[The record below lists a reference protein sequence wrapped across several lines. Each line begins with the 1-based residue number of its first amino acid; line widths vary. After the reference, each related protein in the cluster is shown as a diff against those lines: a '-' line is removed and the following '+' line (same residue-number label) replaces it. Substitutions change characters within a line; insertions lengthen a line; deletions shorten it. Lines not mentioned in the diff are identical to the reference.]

1 LFHFPERRGTPMQIR
16 RATEKDIPDIDRLL
30 NQVNMVH
37 HLIRPDLF
45 RVNRKYTD
53 EQLKER
59 VHDDQ
64 LPIFA
69 AVDDDDHL
77 LGYCMTKFQQIS
89 GDTIRTDIKTLYID
103 DLCVDENVRG
113 RHVGQT
119 LYEYTKQFAK
129 KNGCYNVTLHVWAG
143 NDKAA
148 RFYEKMGL
156 VPQYTCLE
164 QILS

>member
-1 LFHFPERRGTPMQIR
+1 MQIR
-16 RATEKDIPDIDRLL
+16 RAAEKDIPDIDRLL

-53 EQLKER
+53 EQLTR
-59 VHDDQ
+59 IVHDDQ
-64 LPIFA
+64 KPIFA
-69 AVDDDDHL
+69 AVDDNDHL
-77 LGYCMTKFQQIS
+77 LGYCMTQFQQIL
-89 GDTIRTDIKTLYID
+89 GDTIRTEVKTLYID
-103 DLCVDENVRG
+103 DLCVDETVRG
-113 RHVGQT
+113 QHVGQK
-119 LYEYTKQFAK
+119 LYEHAKQFAK
-129 KNGCYNVTLHVWAG
+129 ENGCYNVTLHVWAG
-143 NDKAA
+143 NDNAA

>member
-1 LFHFPERRGTPMQIR
+1 MQIR

-53 EQLKER
+53 EQLMQM
-59 VHDDQ
+59 VHDNQ
-64 LPIFA
+64 KPIFA
-69 AVDDDDHL
+69 AVDDGDHL
-77 LGYCMTKFQQIS
+77 LGYCMTQFQQIL
-89 GDTIRTDIKTLYID
+89 GDTIRTEVKTLYID
-103 DLCVDENVRG
+103 DLCVDETVRG
-113 RHVGQT
+113 QHVGQK
-119 LYEYTKQFAK
+119 LYEYAKQFAK
-129 KNGCYNVTLHVWAG
+129 ENGCYNITLHVWAG

-148 RFYEKMGL
+148 GFYEKMGL